1 MNREDN
7 LSLSTALLIFAH
19 SDKVQSA
26 LKPIAY
32 NKQNEALWHKMNE
45 RALALVQKLNF
56 LILFPMKVRNKAI
69 LWR

>member
-7 LSLSTALLIFAH
+7 LLYRQRFIFAH

-32 NKQNEALWHKMNE
+32 NK
-45 RALALVQKLNF
+45 
-56 LILFPMKVRNKAI
+56 KAK
-69 LWR
+69 

>member
-7 LSLSTALLIFAH
+7 LFIDSATYIAH

-32 NKQNEALWHKMNE
+32 NKKNEALWHKMNE
-45 RALALVQKLNF
+45 RALALVQKINF
-56 LILFPMKVRNKAI
+56 LILFPMIRNKAN
-69 LWR
+69 

>member
-7 LSLSTALLIFAH
+7 PLSTALLIFAH

-32 NKQNEALWHKMNE
+32 NK
-45 RALALVQKLNF
+45 
-56 LILFPMKVRNKAI
+56 KAK
-69 LWR
+69 

>member
-1 MNREDN
+1 VILLSGSDFVPSFYNMNREDN

-32 NKQNEALWHKMNE
+32 NKRK
-45 RALALVQKLNF
+45 
-56 LILFPMKVRNKAI
+56 
-69 LWR
+69 

>member
-1 MNREDN
+1 
-7 LSLSTALLIFAH
+7 
-19 SDKVQSA
+19 VQSA

-32 NKQNEALWHKMNE
+32 NKKQNEALWHKMNE

-69 LWR
+69 L